1 MSQIQSKLIVGKQ
14 ESITDELL
22 LLNPHQTPTLS
33 LIGFSDSVSDTKHS
47 WFEDEMVSFETK
59 ATAIATIA
67 ATKVVV
73 ADPSIFRIGDVIKAG
88 EELLYV
94 SAVDL
99 VAKELTVARGYA
111 GTTAA
116 EIKADAKVELQFAEG
131 IEGAKAR
138 EARYKARKREDNFT
152 QIFDDSIDIS
162 NSALASSHIGIDDL
176 YEYEKQKKQ
185 LELAL
190 KVEKAVINGKK
201 YENGSVRQ
209 MAGLRDF
216 IKTNVADAAG
226 SAVSLEKITNELEKI
241 YTAGGMA
248 SGSDYVI
255 MVGAKQ
261 KRAISTFGAAAV
273 DIAREDQKRGTV
285 ANVLVTDFGEF
296 PVALN
301 NNVAPDELFIVDLN
315 RIAIKPLRGRDFK
328 HEYLGKVGDS
338 VQGTIVGEFTLELH
352 QEKAHARLKGLA

>member
-1 MSQIQSKLIVGKQ
+1 MAQIQSKLIVGKQ

-33 LIGFSDSVSDTKHS
+33 LIGFGESVSDTKHS

-67 ATKVVV
+67 ATEVVV
-73 ADPSIFRIGDVIKAG
+73 SDPSIFRAGDVIKSG

-99 VAKELTVARGYA
+99 VAKKLTVARGYA
-111 GTTAA
+111 GTIAA

-138 EARYKARKREDNFT
+138 DARYKARKREDNYT

-216 IKTNVADAAG
+216 IKTNVTDVAG
-226 SAVSLEKITNELEKI
+226 AVTLEKITNELEKI

-261 KRAISTFGAAAV
+261 KRNISKFGDAAV

>member
-1 MSQIQSKLIVGKQ
+1 MAQIQSQLIVGKV
-14 ESITDELL
+14 ESLTDELL
-22 LLNPHQTPTLS
+22 MLNPHQTPLLS
-33 LIGFSDSVSDTKHS
+33 LIGFSEDVQDTSHS
-47 WFEDEMVSFETK
+47 WLEDEMTAFESK
-59 ATAIATIA
+59 ASATALVGATELA
-67 ATKVVV
+67 VVD
-73 ADPSIFRIGDVIKAG
+73 ASPFRAGDVIKVG

-94 SAVDL
+94 SAVDT
-99 VAKELTVARGYA
+99 VAKKLTVARGYA
-111 GTTAA
+111 GTTASG
-116 EIKADAKVELQFAEG
+116 ISLDAKVELQFAEG
-131 IEGAKAR
+131 VEGAKAR
-138 EARYKARKREDNFT
+138 EARYKARKRESNLT
-152 QIFDDSIDIS
+152 QIFDDTIDIS
-162 NSALASSHIGIDDL
+162 GSAMAASNEGIEDL

-190 KVEKAVINGKK
+190 KLEKAAINGKK

-216 IKTNVADAAG
+216 IKTNVTDVAG
-226 SAVSLEKITNELEKI
+226 AVTLEKITNELEKI

-248 SGSDYVI
+248 TGSDYVI
-255 MVGAKQ
+255 IVGAKQ
-261 KRAISTFGAAAV
+261 KRNISKFGDAAI
-273 DIAREDQKRGTV
+273 DIARDDQKRGTV

-301 NNVAPDELFIVDLN
+301 NNVAPDELFIVDLK
-315 RIAIKPLRGRDFK
+315 RIKLKPLRGRDFK

>member
-1 MSQIQSKLIVGKQ
+1 MAQIQSKLVVGKV

-22 LLNPHQTPTLS
+22 MLNPHQTPLLS
-33 LIGFSDSVSDTKHS
+33 LIGFGEEVGGTQHS
-47 WFEDEMVSFETK
+47 WLEDEMALFEAKT
-59 ATAIATIA
+59 TAAATIS
-67 ATKVVV
+67 ATELVV
-73 ADPSIFRIGDVIKAG
+73 ADVGPFRTGDVVKVG

-94 SAVDL
+94 SAVDIAL
-99 VAKELTVARGYA
+99 KKLTVARGYA
-111 GTTAA
+111 GTSAA
-116 EIKADAKVELQFAEG
+116 AINSDAKVELQFAEG
-131 IEGAKAR
+131 VEGAKAR
-138 EARYKARKREDNFT
+138 EGRYKARKRESNLT
-152 QIFDDSIDIS
+152 QIFDDTIDIS
-162 NSALASSHIGIDDL
+162 NSVLATSNHGIDDM

-216 IKTNVADAAG
+216 IKTNITDVAG
-226 SAVSLEKITNELEKI
+226 AVTLEKITNELEKI
-241 YTAGGMA
+241 YTSGGMA
-248 SGSDYVI
+248 TGADYVI

-261 KRAISTFGAAAV
+261 KRNISKFGDAAI

-301 NNVAPDELFIVDLN
+301 NNIAPDELFIVDLN

-352 QEKAHARLKGLA
+352 QEKAHARLKGLS